1 MSYLEIYNNDGF
13 DLLDENHSTK
23 NLYDLQRVGLL
34 ENPDGQF
41 VLRGLSVHRAENEE
55 DALNLLF
62 IGDTNRVVSETPK
75 NDQSTRSHCIFIIQ
89 VEAQKLGE
97 DVKTVSKL
105 HIVDL
110 SGSER
115 PKALPT
121 LLVANSSANCPI
133 PLAGK
138 VARSASGAIP
148 DRPA

>member
-1 MSYLEIYNNDGF
+1 M
-13 DLLDENHSTK
+13 
-23 NLYDLQRVGLL
+23 
-34 ENPDGQF
+34 
-41 VLRGLSVHRAENEE
+41 LRGLSVHRAENEE

-89 VEAQKLGE
+89 IEAQKLGE

-115 PKALPT
+115 PKETGIDGKLFKEAVNINGSLMQ
-121 LLVANSSANCPI
+121 LSLVI
-133 PLAGK
+133 
-138 VARSASGAIP
+138 
-148 DRPA
+148 